1 MTPAARLQAA
11 IELLDAI
18 EAGDRPADRVMSGW
32 FRKRRYIGAKD
43 RRAVG
48 ERVYAILRARAALDW
63 QLERVG
69 ATAGPG
75 VADGR
80 ARLLA
85 ALVVLEG
92 AGAEAAAA
100 AFDGSRYG
108 PPPLDQDE
116 RALAEA
122 LAAAGDLEAAPAW
135 VRGNYPAWLEPSLS
149 RAFGAA
155 LADEMAALNREAP
168 TDLRV
173 NTLKADRDEAQAA
186 LAADGVT
193 ARPTPYSPLG
203 LRLEGRANLAA
214 LAAFREGFIEVQD
227 EGAQLAALLVGAR
240 PGEAVCDLCAGAGG
254 KSLAL
259 AAAMAD
265 QGRILACDVDAAR
278 LRPMAGRLAR
288 AGVGIV
294 ETRVIAA
301 DAADLL
307 ADSEA
312 AFDRV
317 LVDAPC
323 SGSGRWRRNPEA
335 KWRFDAE
342 ALAGWCAVQARTL
355 EAAARLVRPGG
366 RVIYVTCSLLPE
378 ENDVQI
384 AGLLAGHPDISPR
397 PLPEIWAEVV
407 ARPAPEAGPYLLL
420 TPARQGCDGTFVAV
434 LERAA

>member
-18 EAGDRPADRVMSGW
+18 EVGDRPADRLMSGW

-43 RRAVG
+43 RRAVS
-48 ERVYAILRARAALDW
+48 ERVYAVLRARAALDW
-63 QLERVG
+63 GLERAG
-69 ATAGPG
+69 APAEP
-75 VADGR
+75 DGR

-85 ALVVLEG
+85 ALVLLEG

-108 PPPLDQDE
+108 PPPLSEGE
-116 RALAEA
+116 RALAGA
-122 LAAAGDLEAAPAW
+122 LAASRDLEAAPAW
-135 VRGNYPAWLEPSLS
+135 VRGNYPAWLEPSLL
-149 RAFGAA
+149 RAFGEGLAA
-155 LADEMAALNREAP
+155 EMAALNRPAP

-173 NTLKADRDEAQAA
+173 NALKADREEARAA
-186 LAADGVT
+186 LAAAGVP
-193 ARPTPYSPLG
+193 AGPTPYSPWG

-214 LAAFREGFIEVQD
+214 LAAFREGLVEVQD
-227 EGAQLAALLVGAR
+227 EGAQVAALLVGAR

-265 QGRILACDVDAAR
+265 RGRILACDVDAAR
-278 LRPMAGRLAR
+278 LRPMAARLAR

-294 ETRVIAA
+294 ESRVIAA

-342 ALAGWCAVQARTL
+342 ALEGWRAVQAATL
-355 EAAARLVRPGG
+355 GAAARLVRPGG
-366 RVIYVTCSLLPE
+366 RVIFVTCSLLPE
-378 ENDVQI
+378 ENDMQI
-384 AGLLAGHPDISPR
+384 EGFLAGRPGFALR
-397 PLPEIWAEVV
+397 PLPEIWAEVM
-407 ARPAPEAGPYLLL
+407 AGPAPGEGPCLLL
-420 TPARQGCDGTFVAV
+420 TPARHGCDGTFVAV
-434 LERAA
+434 LERAR